1 MTLEE
6 LEAVL
11 KTVDVNITDVGY
23 SVTVMARR
31 GDAGVTH
38 AISANGAS
46 IEESLDKISLDVLYR
61 VRKNW
66 KPQDML

>member
-23 SVTVMARR
+23 TVTIMARR
-31 GDAGVTH
+31 GNGGTTH
-38 AISANGAS
+38 AMSAQGNSVEDA
-46 IEESLDKISLDVLYR
+46 LDKISLDVFYR
-61 VRKNW
+61 LRMKW
-66 KPQDML
+66 IPQDML